1 MTRPMQALM
10 ILISLL
16 LILAGCGGATE
27 QTATPLPPTVT
38 SAPTRTPAPTVAVT
52 PTPAMEAMTLE
63 QLQER
68 EAAIVAEL
76 AIEQRHMYGA
86 SGFEGA
92 QVQEIL
98 DRLNRELRE
107 VRELIEATGSAEA
120 TEAATSEAGS

>member
-1 MTRPMQALM
+1 MTRQMQALSV
-10 ILISLL
+10 LITLL
-16 LILAGCGGATE
+16 LILAACGGATE
-27 QTATPLPPTVT
+27 PTATPLPPTAT
-38 SAPTRTPAPTVAVT
+38 TAPTRTPAPTVEVT

-76 AIEQRHMYGA
+76 AIEQRHMDGA

-107 VRELIEATGSAEA
+107 VRNLMEAASGAEA

>member
-1 MTRPMQALM
+1 MPRQMKIPSV
-10 ILISLL
+10 LITLL
-16 LILAGCGGATE
+16 LILAACGGAKDH
-27 QTATPLPPTVT
+27 TATPLPPTAT
-38 SAPTRTPAPTVAVT
+38 TARTRTPAPTVAVT

-76 AIEQRHMYGA
+76 AIEQRHMDGA

-107 VRELIEATGSAEA
+107 VRELIEAAGSAEA